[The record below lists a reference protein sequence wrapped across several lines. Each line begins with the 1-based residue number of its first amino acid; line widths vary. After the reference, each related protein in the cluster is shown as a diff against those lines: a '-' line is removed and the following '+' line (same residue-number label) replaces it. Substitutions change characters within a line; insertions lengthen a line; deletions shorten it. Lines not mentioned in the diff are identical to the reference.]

1 MDVNGFMRKHRL
13 SDADLDRM
21 AEPYESTT
29 FERGSGKV
37 YRGSHPDAVG
47 KRRIT
52 VVYDAAAA
60 QRVSGLAKARGVKA
74 SDVYRDALDYYLASQ
89 A

>member
-1 MDVNGFMRKHRL
+1 MDVNDFMRKHGI

-21 AEPYESTT
+21 AEPYESAT
-29 FERGSGKV
+29 FEQGSGRV
-37 YRGSHPDAVG
+37 YSGSHLDAVG

-52 VVYDAAAA
+52 VMYDAATA

>member
-1 MDVNGFMRKHRL
+1 M
-13 SDADLDRM
+13 
-21 AEPYESTT
+21 
-29 FERGSGKV
+29 

>member
-1 MDVNGFMRKHRL
+1 
-13 SDADLDRM
+13 M
-21 AEPYESTT
+21 AEPYESAT

-52 VVYDAAAA
+52 VVYDTAAA
-60 QRVSGLAKARGVKA
+60 
-74 SDVYRDALDYYLASQ
+74 
-89 A
+89 